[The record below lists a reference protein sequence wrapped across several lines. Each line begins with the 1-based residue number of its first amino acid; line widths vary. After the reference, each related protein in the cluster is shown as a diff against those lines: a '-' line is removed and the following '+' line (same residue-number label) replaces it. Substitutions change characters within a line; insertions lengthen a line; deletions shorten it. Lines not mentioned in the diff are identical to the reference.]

1 MSQSSIAASVG
12 STASNIGATMLLTLG
27 WERDTLQFTLAMRLL
42 APISGIVF
50 LLFAPSLW
58 PRVVIAVILVAVI
71 ELVTTSLMLAFLM
84 PLQAEVISLLI
95 GDAAGWTFA
104 TSLTLVEAG
113 ALVWFLCN
121 VVTDHVRRRIY
132 DEVFVLHSIERAS
145 LTETPRI
152 LRIKEGLWTA
162 VIVVVLFVSAS
173 PLNLIPLVG
182 TALWVAAVAWAF
194 GWGIHAMYL
203 TSAGFTLKQQCNWV
217 FLTKWQR
224 WLEYE
229 LFGALALLLQLV
241 PVFNVLFFFTNV
253 VGGALWAC
261 ELERCGDLAEVRGES
276 TSLLSSKSP
285 GDDEKH
291 SSAVSAE
298 V

>member
-1 MSQSSIAASVG
+1 MCSMDDARVQAAEPVEDEKCAPSEGDGRSTTMSSQSSIAASVG

-121 VVTDHVRRRIY
+121 VVTDHARRRIY
-132 DEVFVLHSIERAS
+132 DEVCA
-145 LTETPRI
+145 
-152 LRIKEGLWTA
+152 
-162 VIVVVLFVSAS
+162 
-173 PLNLIPLVG
+173 
-182 TALWVAAVAWAF
+182 
-194 GWGIHAMYL
+194 
-203 TSAGFTLKQQCNWV
+203 
-217 FLTKWQR
+217 
-224 WLEYE
+224 
-229 LFGALALLLQLV
+229 
-241 PVFNVLFFFTNV
+241 
-253 VGGALWAC
+253 
-261 ELERCGDLAEVRGES
+261 
-276 TSLLSSKSP
+276 
-285 GDDEKH
+285 
-291 SSAVSAE
+291 
-298 V
+298 